1 MKKESYTVASINVFG
16 AFSVDNQQKCIKMY
30 AISNKTALL
39 WKQSEK
45 AAVDNNVLLHF
56 RWEEKWYF

>member
-30 AISNKTALL
+30 EISNKTALL
-39 WKQSEK
+39 WKQNEK

-56 RWEEKWYF
+56 GWEEKWYF

>member
-30 AISNKTALL
+30 EISNKTALP
-39 WKQSEK
+39 WKQNEK

-56 RWEEKWYF
+56 GWEEKWYF